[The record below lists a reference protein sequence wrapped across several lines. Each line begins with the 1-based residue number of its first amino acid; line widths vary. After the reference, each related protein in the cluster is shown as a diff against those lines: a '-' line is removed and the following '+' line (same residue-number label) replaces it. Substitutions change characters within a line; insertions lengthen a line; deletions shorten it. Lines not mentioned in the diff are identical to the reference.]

1 MDVRAMKK
9 MWMDLK
15 KSSKYFYVFLLVL
28 FFVFVIINVVYAL
41 INKTYAAS
49 MINTTQESC
58 LAEAIYFEARG
69 EPLLGRIAVGV
80 VILNRVKEKQF
91 PNTICGVVHAGHYND
106 KNVPLRNRCA
116 FSYWCDGKP
125 EIVSDLTAWTDAVVL
140 TRLILHGI
148 TVRSILSANHYH
160 SIFVNPKWS
169 QNVKELMIIGNH
181 KFFKLK

>member
-1 MDVRAMKK
+1 MVLSNIEKQK
-9 MWMDLK
+9 HKTKGVWFVVSFIL
-15 KSSKYFYVFLLVL
+15 SVFIL
-28 FFVFVIINVVYAL
+28 FAVAALVYAS
-41 INKTYAAS
+41 KAYSAS
-49 MINTTQESC
+49 VINTTQESC

-91 PNTICGVVHAGHYND
+91 PDTICEVVHAGHYND
-106 KNVPLRNRCA
+106 RNVPLRNRCA

-148 TVRSILSANHYH
+148 TVKSILSANHYH

-169 QNVKELMIIGNH
+169 RNVKELAIIGNH

>member
-1 MDVRAMKK
+1 M
-9 MWMDLK
+9 
-15 KSSKYFYVFLLVL
+15 
-28 FFVFVIINVVYAL
+28 
-41 INKTYAAS
+41 
-49 MINTTQESC
+49 
-58 LAEAIYFEARG
+58 
-69 EPLLGRIAVGV
+69 LGRIAVGV

-148 TVRSILSANHYH
+148 TVRSILSANHYN

-169 QNVKELMIIGNH
+169 QHVKELAIIGNH
-181 KFFKLK
+181 KFFKWK